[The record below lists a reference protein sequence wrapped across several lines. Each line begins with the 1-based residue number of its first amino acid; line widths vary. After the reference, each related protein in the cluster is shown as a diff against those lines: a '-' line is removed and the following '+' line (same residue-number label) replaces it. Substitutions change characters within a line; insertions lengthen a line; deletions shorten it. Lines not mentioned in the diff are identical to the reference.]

1 MNLDKITYLYKQ
13 AYLNLP
19 PSAKKFIG
27 TLYGNIP
34 LHIRFGEHY
43 SIHKKIVTEF
53 ETWDKEKQLEFI
65 FNKTLETVNF
75 AITTIPYYKQL
86 CQEANL
92 TINSFQEMND
102 FAKIPPL
109 TKELIQEHL
118 DELYTDSRHTPV
130 RQLTGGSTFSP
141 TEFYLPLEVSRGKEK
156 AYVDYIFGRLGYKH
170 RDKMVQFRDRRIEHQ
185 NKYWEHET
193 VDNHLVISANH
204 IGKEYIEHIVEE
216 INRFKPKFFY
226 GYPSSISRF
235 VKLCNRMSLSINN
248 PIDGVFL
255 ISENALKSDI
265 EVIKNFFACQ
275 VLAHYGHS
283 ERCSVGYSIDGGA
296 YRFLDSYGLTQI
308 VNNEIVTTSFDNFV
322 MPLIN
327 YRLKDYVGGDIEF
340 YQNTDVAYSV
350 DRIEG
355 RLQEFL
361 VDKNKKL
368 ISATQL
374 PYGSYDKYE
383 NIEGIQFYQ
392 ESVGSV
398 MLKIQTDL
406 PEEIAT
412 DEILNEFKNFFGDG
426 FDINIQCVQQLEK
439 TPRGKSMIVIQK
451 LDTGEYLND

>member
-27 TLYGNIP
+27 ALYGNIP

-43 SIHKKIVTEF
+43 SVHKKIVAEF
-53 ETWDKEKQLEFI
+53 ESWDKDKQLEFI

-86 CQEANL
+86 CQKANL
-92 TINSFQEMND
+92 TIDSFQEMND

-109 TKELIQEHL
+109 TKELIHKHL
-118 DELYTDSRHTPV
+118 DALYTDSRQTPV

-204 IGKEYIEHIVEE
+204 IEKEYIECIVEE

-235 VKLCNRMSLSINN
+235 VKLCKIMNLSINN

-255 ISENALKSDI
+255 ISENALTSDV
-265 EVIKNFFACQ
+265 EVIKNFFGCC

-283 ERCSVGYSIDGGA
+283 ERCSVGYSIDGGK
-296 YRFLDSYGLTQI
+296 YHFLNSYGLTGI
-308 VNNEIVTTSFDNFV
+308 VNKEIVTTSFDNYV

-327 YRLKDYVGGDIEF
+327 YRLKDYVGGNIGF
-340 YQNTDVAYSV
+340 YKNTDVAYNV

-392 ESVGSV
+392 ESVGNV
-398 MLKIQTDL
+398 TLKIQTEL
-406 PEEIAT
+406 PEEIAV
-412 DEILNEFKNFFGDG
+412 DELLKEFKNFFGDG
-426 FDINIQCVQQLEK
+426 FEINIQCVQQLEK